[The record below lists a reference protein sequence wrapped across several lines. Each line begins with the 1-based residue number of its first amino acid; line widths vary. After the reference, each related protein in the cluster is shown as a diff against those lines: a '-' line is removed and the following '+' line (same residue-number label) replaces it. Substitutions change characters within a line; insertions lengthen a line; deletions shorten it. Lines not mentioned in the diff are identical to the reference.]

1 MREIVLIPCEN
12 WSLHGMVHLALPSS
26 GLRVGVVLFHENQNT
41 KFGAHRLFRQ
51 LVDAIAEAGYY
62 VLRYDD
68 RGMCDSPGICDLTF
82 AHRLA
87 DAQSALAFFRKRY
100 SLDLVV
106 GWGLCLGAAVAVY
119 CGAEPRC
126 PEERLD
132 GLVLCNILADPARV
146 SRPEWGY
153 QKVSLPQVASDFFL
167 RGNLWRKIRNAP
179 NNLGSYRTKLGVLA
193 ARYLHPQPNELVQ
206 LRNAIGRVGNL
217 LQIYEGP
224 CLLIFSEKDTYLT
237 EFNERVNPDDK
248 LGLKRKPIPPGWVL
262 VKNGD
267 HTFASREKTDEL
279 IRITTDWMQV
289 FRKGCTFT
297 EVKMPT
303 EPQKG
308 ICTEGVHP

>member
-1 MREIVLIPCEN
+1 MREIVEIPCDS
-12 WSLHGMVHLALPSS
+12 WKLHGMVHLPLPSS
-26 GLRVGVVLFHENQNT
+26 GKRIGVVLFHENQNT

-51 LVDAIAEAGYY
+51 LGDAIAEAGYY

-87 DAQSALAFFRKRY
+87 DAQSALAFFRARY

-106 GWGLCLGAAVAVY
+106 GWGLCLGAAVAAC
-119 CGAEPRC
+119 CGAEPRSL
-126 PEERLD
+126 EERLD
-132 GLVLCNILADPARV
+132 GLILCNILADPARV

-153 QKVSLPQVASDFFL
+153 QKVSLPQVARDFFL
-167 RGNLWRKIRNAP
+167 RGNLLRKIWNAP
-179 NNLGSYRTKLGVLA
+179 HNFGNYRTKLGVLA
-193 ARYLHPQPNELVQ
+193 TRYLHGQPDELVQ
-206 LRNAIGRVGNL
+206 LRKAIGRVGSL

-248 LGLKRKPIPPGWVL
+248 LGLKKKALPPGWVL

-279 IRITTDWMQV
+279 IRVTTDWIQV
-289 FRKGCTFT
+289 FCEGRSFCEIKAS
-297 EVKMPT
+297 T
-303 EPQKG
+303 EPQAV
-308 ICTEGVHP
+308 ISVIETV